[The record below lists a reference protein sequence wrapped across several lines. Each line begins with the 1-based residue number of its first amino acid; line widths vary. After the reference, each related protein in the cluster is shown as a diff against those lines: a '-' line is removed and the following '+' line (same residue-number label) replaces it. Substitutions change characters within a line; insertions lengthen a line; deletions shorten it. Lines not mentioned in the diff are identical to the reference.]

1 MAQGGHHG
9 TGVRGTL
16 RGMENG
22 PARPGGGVR
31 NFHRVGGAHSSRSS
45 LRATRLVVVVPSRR
59 LSFPRGGAI
68 DPNKIHACIAPAR
81 GRRPRRSVELAP
93 RGHHRGP
100 LRTLTAAWN
109 DTPIDLTCLTSRR
122 SAAVCGV
129 GGDQVKNLTPTSGP
143 HPYGI
148 VARAQSTCRRNAPAT
163 ASPTRE
169 VGVVVILSAS
179 PRCPTAWTPR
189 GAARDIDGDRRC
201 CRRAARSTPRGGHR
215 DAAP

>member
-1 MAQGGHHG
+1 
-9 TGVRGTL
+9 
-16 RGMENG
+16 MELEFAARFAAWKTDPLG
-22 PARPGGGVR
+22 PAAGRETC
-31 NFHRVGGAHSSRSS
+31 HRVGGARSSRSS

-59 LSFPRGGAI
+59 LSFSAWGSDRPEQ
-68 DPNKIHACIAPAR
+68 DPHLHRPAH

-100 LRTLTAAWN
+100 LRTPTAAWS
-109 DTPIDLTCLTSRR
+109 DIPIDLTCLTSRR
-122 SAAVCGV
+122 SAAVCEV
-129 GGDQVKNLTPTSGP
+129 GGDQVRNLTPTSGP
-143 HPYGI
+143 HPYGT

-179 PRCPTAWTPR
+179 PRRPTAWTPR